1 MPATR
6 TAAQTAPKTA
16 DPRPAVAIGHVV
28 HAVPDVPA
36 EADWLEALG
45 VRPIVRQADFAVM
58 ELRGGTHIVLTRA
71 DEPIAA
77 GAEAPFDFIVDDV
90 DAMRDH
96 CAAQG
101 FRPGRMA
108 RGRIHD
114 RFELSDPAGYRVTIL
129 SSHAGTRPV

>member
-1 MPATR
+1 MPATK
-6 TAAQTAPKTA
+6 TANKHPAKIA

-28 HAVPDVPA
+28 HEVASVPE

-45 VRPIVRQADFAVM
+45 VRPIVRQRDFAVM

-71 DEPIAA
+71 EGKIAP

-90 DAMRDH
+90 DAMREA

-101 FRPGRMA
+101 FKPGRMS

-114 RFELSDPAGYRVTIL
+114 RFELTDPSGYTVTIL
-129 SSHAGTRPV
+129 SSHSGNRPV

>member
-1 MPATR
+1 MP
-6 TAAQTAPKTA
+6 TAKRAPGA

-28 HAVPDVPA
+28 HEVADVKA

-58 ELRGGTHIVLTRA
+58 ELRGGTHIVLTKAERKTK
-71 DEPIAA
+71 P
-77 GAEAPFDFIVDDV
+77 GGEAPFDFIVDDV
-90 DAMRDH
+90 DAMH
-96 CAAQG
+96 AACAEKG
-101 FRPGRMA
+101 FKPGRMS

-114 RFELSDPAGYRVTIL
+114 RFELTDPAGYTVTIL